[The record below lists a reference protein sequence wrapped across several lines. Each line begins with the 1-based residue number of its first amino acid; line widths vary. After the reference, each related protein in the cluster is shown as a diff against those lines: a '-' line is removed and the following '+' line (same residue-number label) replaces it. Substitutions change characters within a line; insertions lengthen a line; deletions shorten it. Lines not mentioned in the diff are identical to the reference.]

1 MNNLLKISI
10 EKLLERTD
18 NDITDVTQSITD
30 AYSLAGCLDSSDIKD
45 AILLNL
51 AHAFTVL
58 SDWQK
63 YYHHFNEIVV
73 NINNNSDELININNK
88 LDKKVKEQSVLISQL
103 QTKLSVANELINQK
117 NNSSNMVQVDLVE
130 MINTLDGAVQ
140 SINDIVGLVDENVKA
155 LSLSKKLKTEPRV
168 NMHGKEHPRYR
179 NDIDNDSLVA
189 DYKSGMILKDL
200 SSKYGISIPGVR
212 NRLIDL
218 GVYEPVYKNN
228 KH

>member
-1 MNNLLKISI
+1 MNNLLKISM

-30 AYSLAGCLDSSDIKD
+30 AYSLAGGLDASDVKD

-58 SDWQK
+58 SEWQK

-73 NINNNSDELININNK
+73 NINNNSDELIDTNAK
-88 LDKKVKEQSVLISQL
+88 LAKKVEEQSILISQL
-103 QTKLSVANELINQK
+103 QTKLSIANELINQK

-140 SINDIVGLVDENVKA
+140 SINDIVGLVDENVKSIA
-155 LSLSKKLKTEPRV
+155 LSHKLKTTPRV
-168 NMHGKEHPRYR
+168 NMHGEEHPRYR
-179 NDIDNDSLVA
+179 NDIDNNSLIA

-200 SSKYGISIPGVR
+200 SEKYHISIPGIR
-212 NRLIDL
+212 NRLMDL
-218 GVYEPVYKNN
+218 GVYKQVYKKN
-228 KH
+228 

>member
-1 MNNLLKISI
+1 MSNLLKISM

-18 NDITDVTQSITD
+18 NDVTDVTQSITD
-30 AYSLAGCLDSSDIKD
+30 AYSLAGCLDASDVKD

-58 SDWQK
+58 SEWQK

-73 NINNNSDELININNK
+73 NINNNSDELIDTNAK
-88 LDKKVKEQSVLISQL
+88 LAKKVEEQSILISQL
-103 QTKLSVANELINQK
+103 QTKLSIANELINQK

-140 SINDIVGLVDENVKA
+140 SINDIVGLVDENVKSIA
-155 LSLSKKLKTEPRV
+155 LSHKLKTTPRV
-168 NMHGKEHPRYR
+168 NMHGEEHPRYR
-179 NDIDNDSLVA
+179 NDIDNNSLIA

-200 SSKYGISIPGVR
+200 SEKYHISIPGIR
-212 NRLIDL
+212 NRLMDL
-218 GVYEPVYKNN
+218 GVYKQVYKKN
-228 KH
+228 